1 MWIGWGREERISYT
15 KRTELASTKSPSMFR
30 ELQIV
35 CCGQNVW
42 LEGRGQQDSGRALQA
57 VEGVWVTSC
66 SL

>member
-1 MWIGWGREERISYT
+1 MDWVGQGGKNILHKED
-15 KRTELASTKSPSMFR
+15 RTSEHRKSHSMFR